1 MISTSTERQQ
11 VIIIPGLGDR
21 TAFIEKAT
29 RHWRKRGFE
38 PEVIPVG
45 WRDGSSD
52 FNDKLSFLIDMVRN
66 KARRGP
72 VYLVGTSAGG
82 SMAGHLLYELP
93 NEVKR
98 LALICARLKTGF
110 AGRRSLENMSATSPA
125 FRQSV
130 TSFEKR
136 VESLSQE
143 QLRRIMTVS
152 ALFGDEYVPANT
164 SVIPGAYNTRI
175 PTIGHGPSIASA
187 LLFSGPVLKFLQF
200 GWKTEVV

>member
-1 MISTSTERQQ
+1 MISTSTERHQ

-21 TAFIEKAT
+21 TVFIEKAS
-29 RHWRKRGFE
+29 RHWRKRCLE

-52 FNDKLSFLIDMVRN
+52 FNEKLSFLIDLVRK
-66 KARRGP
+66 KARNGP
-72 VYLVGTSAGG
+72 IHIVGTSAGA
-82 SMAGHLLYELP
+82 SMAGNLLCELP
-93 NEVKR
+93 DEVER
-98 LALICARLKTGF
+98 VAMICARLKTGF
-110 AGRRSLENMSATSPA
+110 DGRRSLENMSATSPA

-130 TSFEKR
+130 TRFEKR
-136 VESLSQE
+136 IEKLTQE

-200 GWKTEVV
+200 GWQAK

>member
-1 MISTSTERQQ
+1 MSNSEHHQ

-21 TAFIEKAT
+21 TAFISRAT
-29 RHWRKRGFE
+29 QHWRKRGFE

-66 KARRGP
+66 KARSGP
-72 VYLVGTSAGG
+72 VYIVGTSAGG
-82 SMAGHLLYELP
+82 SMAGNLLCELP
-93 NEVKR
+93 DEVER
-98 LALICARLKTGF
+98 VAMICARLKTGF
-110 AGRRSLENMSATSPA
+110 DGRRSLENMSATSPA

-130 TSFEKR
+130 TTFEKR
-136 VESLSQE
+136 VARLPQE
-143 QLRRIMTVS
+143 QLRRMMTVS

-175 PTIGHGPSIASA
+175 PTVSHMFSIGAA
-187 LLFSGPVLKFLQF
+187 LVLSGPVLKFLRF
-200 GWKTEVV
+200 GFR

>member
-1 MISTSTERQQ
+1 MKHSELQQ
-11 VIIIPGLGDR
+11 VLILPGLGDR
-21 TAFIEKAT
+21 TSSIAWAT
-29 RHWRKRGFE
+29 QHWRKRGFE

-52 FNDKLSFLIDMVRN
+52 FNDKLSFLIDMVRK
-66 KARRGP
+66 KARNGP
-72 VYLVGTSAGG
+72 IHIVGTSAGG
-82 SMAGHLLYELP
+82 SMAGNLLCELLE
-93 NEVKR
+93 EVER
-98 LALICARLKTGF
+98 VALICARLKTGF
-110 AGRRSLENMSATSPA
+110 DGRRSLENMSATSPA

-136 VESLSQE
+136 IERLTQE

-164 SVIPGAYNTRI
+164 SIIPGAYNTRI

-200 GWKTEVV
+200 GWQAK